1 MTKSKTWAMLAVL
14 LTTTL
19 LSISATASSIPSWAK
34 ARSYYEERGDIVW
47 EVPTSEKYIAFTFDD
62 GPDPS
67 KTPEILNVLEQ
78 YQAKATFFVVG
89 ERVERF
95 PEVVRMELAKGHEVG
110 NHSYQHPAF
119 NRLALSSISKQLDL
133 TQEAVFKATGIRPV
147 LFRPPGGYYNEG
159 IVELSK
165 SSSLQMILWS
175 WHQDTKDWAAP
186 GVSAIVRKVLGNARN
201 GDIIL
206 MHDYVYNSTQTVEAL
221 KEILP
226 ELKKR
231 GYSFVTVSELLTHK
245 VTPDH
250 HIKVNH

>member
-1 MTKSKTWAMLAVL
+1 MTKRKSGAVLAVV
-14 LTTTL
+14 LTATL
-19 LSISATASSIPSWAK
+19 LSTSATASTPSWAK

-62 GPDPS
+62 GPDPN
-67 KTPEILNVLEQ
+67 KTPEILKVLEQ

-95 PEVVRMELAKGHEVG
+95 PEIVRMELAKGHELG

-119 NRLALSSISKQLDL
+119 NRMALSSVSKQLDL
-133 TQEAVFKATGIRPV
+133 TQEAIFEATGTKPV

-186 GVSAIVRKVLGNARN
+186 GVSAIVRKVLDNARN

-226 ELKKR
+226 ELKNR